1 MVGVQITCL
10 QILLSRGGVDND
22 LISSVIFAILAKV
35 WLRLYVLRRNFTED
49 GVGCEPQGRGEK
61 DQERQNLLY
70 LWGGKRKGRGGG
82 GGGGSEDKSIPI
94 FSFCACPKVGG
105 LKEKEGRA
113 PLSLSISFGISLS
126 GSVVCV
132 ARMGKLVMVL
142 RLELCVW
149 PMSLLNN

>member
-1 MVGVQITCL
+1 MAQAICPTEKFYRGWSRMRAAGERRERSREAKSPLSVGM
-10 QILLSRGGVDND
+10 
-22 LISSVIFAILAKV
+22 
-35 WLRLYVLRRNFTED
+35 
-49 GVGCEPQGRGEK
+49 EK
-61 DQERQNLLY
+61 K
-70 LWGGKRKGRGGG
+70 GKGRG

-94 FSFCACPKVGG
+94 FSFRACPKVGG